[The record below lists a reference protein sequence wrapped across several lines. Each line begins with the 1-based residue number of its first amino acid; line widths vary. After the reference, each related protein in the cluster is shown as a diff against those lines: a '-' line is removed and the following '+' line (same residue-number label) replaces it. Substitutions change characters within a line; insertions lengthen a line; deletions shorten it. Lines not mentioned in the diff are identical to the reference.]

1 MKKLHVLFLAPPPHL
16 KEPWERDVIE
26 AVSTPHELRLF
37 SHDSPLAPQFEWAD
51 VVIDFGGSMGTREMA
66 DASSRI
72 LLWQVLGNGI
82 DHFDLE
88 YFRGKNI
95 RVANCPGDLT
105 GVPLAE
111 CALMFMLMLSR
122 RWHEIQPNLKSRQL
136 HYPFGT
142 ELMGRVLGIV
152 GFGATGRELARRAKA
167 FGMRIQAVD
176 IREMDADE
184 QSEFGLEFA
193 GKPDELDGL
202 IARSDYL
209 SLHLHLTDQT
219 RHIVDERRLRLM
231 KPDAF
236 LINVAR
242 GALVDTAALYRC
254 LREGRPGGAGL
265 DVFSPEPVNP
275 DDPLLKLPNVIAT
288 NHISG
293 NTSGTS
299 RRRAA
304 FAAENI
310 NRLASGLEPLS
321 VIKVRSD
328 VYLGP
333 AAAGPG
339 GRP

>member
-1 MKKLHVLFLAPPPHL
+1 MKKLHILFLPPPPHL
-16 KEPWERDVIE
+16 KDPWERDVIE
-26 AVSTPHELRLF
+26 AVSAPHELRLF

-51 VVIDFGGSMGTREMA
+51 VVIDFGGSMGSREMA
-66 DASSRI
+66 DASGGI

-105 GVPLAE
+105 AVPLAE

-122 RWHEIQPNLKSRQL
+122 RWHETQRNLQSRQL
-136 HYPFGT
+136 YYPFGT

-176 IREMDADE
+176 IRVIDE
-184 QSEFGLEFA
+184 QEQREFGLEFV
-193 GKPDELDGL
+193 GTPDEVDRVM
-202 IARSDYL
+202 ARSDYL
-209 SLHLHLTDQT
+209 SLNLHLTDKT
-219 RHIVDERRLRLM
+219 RHMVDERRLRLM

-242 GALVDTAALYRC
+242 GALVDTDALYRC
-254 LREGRPGGAGL
+254 LLEGRPGGAAL
-265 DVFSPEPVNP
+265 DVFSHEPVNP
-275 DDPLLKLPNVIAT
+275 DDPLLQLPNVIAT

-304 FAAENI
+304 FAAENV
-310 NRLASGLEPLS
+310 NRLAAGLEPLGL
-321 VIKVRSD
+321 IKVRSD
-328 VYLGP
+328 VHSGVRPLAY
-333 AAAGPG
+333 G
-339 GRP
+339 GRS